1 MIGLLWLIRQYTD
14 FLRDV
19 ARQDTMRVRSAV
31 LEVGCSPV
39 RLRADCAGLIK
50 CGKWCLLTLQTS
62 YSCLQYSDLVSKET
76 LDIPRHNFLD
86 FGGKLMNINIVETVG
101 LLTRCSFDEKYRD
114 PIISLG
120 GVQSLAELLLVSSCQ
135 YFANK
140 LSLFNLRLLS
150 E

>member
-1 MIGLLWLIRQYTD
+1 
-14 FLRDV
+14 
-19 ARQDTMRVRSAV
+19 
-31 LEVGCSPV
+31 
-39 RLRADCAGLIK
+39 
-50 CGKWCLLTLQTS
+50 
-62 YSCLQYSDLVSKET
+62 
-76 LDIPRHNFLD
+76 
-86 FGGKLMNINIVETVG
+86 MNINIVETVG

-140 LSLFNLRLLS
+140 LSVFNLRLLS